1 MEDAAREARAT
12 HDAGGR
18 APGDDLDGDG
28 WLDDPCTDEGVP
40 LAEEC

>member
-1 MEDAAREARAT
+1 MRVGSAELAAFA
-12 HDAGGR
+12 
-18 APGDDLDGDG
+18 DLDGNG